1 MKTIYFVIFSI
12 LLGQVVFAEDCSDYP
27 QKRGINVILVDGGTK
42 ILSTAIAT
50 VTSDDTKSYLE
61 ALVDAELEAKASI
74 SKFLEEDISKSCSSN
89 TETITNFKINGEEKS
104 VNYEKAKTQL
114 CKLSSHTQSLIRGA
128 VEIGDCYTPGK
139 LVMVTVG
146 IKPETIVSAEELSNS
161 MDQLNSGNIETET
174 IIESDTETIIYYD
187 TDASFTDYAA
197 VTSIEKVYKKYRTE
211 EPYQE
216 CYIKET
222 LQNAGDGSATN
233 EIIGAILGG
242 AIGNKIAEDSSDT
255 GKDIMTLAGIILGAS
270 MANDAEKANSTGQ
283 VVVSQEVCETK
294 VKTSIEKR
302 LSHYLVHINY
312 EGHDL
317 AFSTKKRPYDD
328 VIKVKVTVDLLD

>member
-12 LLGQVVFAEDCSDYP
+12 LLGQVAFAEDCSDYP
-27 QKRGINVILVDGGTK
+27 LTKGINIILVDGGTK
-42 ILSTAIAT
+42 ILSTAIETLKQYDAE
-50 VTSDDTKSYLE
+50 SRLE
-61 ALVDAELEAKASI
+61 AIFMAEKEAKAEI
-74 SKFLEEDISKSCSSN
+74 SFFLEDHISKSCSSN

-104 VNYEKAKTQL
+104 VDYEKVKTKL

-128 VEIGDCYTPGK
+128 VVIGDCWTPGK

-174 IIESDTETIIYYD
+174 IIYYD

-197 VTSIEKVYKKYRTE
+197 VTSVEKVYKQYRTE

-222 LQNAGDGSATN
+222 LQNQGDGSATN
-233 EIIGAILGG
+233 EIMGAILGG
-242 AIGNKIAEDSSDT
+242 AIGNQFGEGD
-255 GKDIMTLAGIILGAS
+255 GKEALTLAGIFLGAS
-270 MANDAEKANSTGQ
+270 IANDAEKANSTGQ

-294 VKTSIEKR
+294 VKTSFVNR
-302 LSHYLVHINY
+302 LSHYLVHIAY
-312 EGHDL
+312 EGRDL
-317 AFSTKKRPYDD
+317 TFTSKKRPSEDI
-328 VIKVKVTVDLLD
+328 IKVKVTVSSLD